1 MDVEEDTII
10 NSSTRNLKGAGGGV
24 ILSAREKF
32 IMALTENIYENEQTI
47 LSCLLLPLETSFLKV
62 QTKSISLIKFS

>member
-32 IMALTENIYENEQTI
+32 IMALKENIYKNEQTI

-62 QTKSISLIKFS
+62 QTKSISLIKFP

>member
-1 MDVEEDTII
+1 MRVFIHVGECMDVEEDTII

-32 IMALTENIYENEQTI
+32 IMALKKNIY
-47 LSCLLLPLETSFLKV
+47 
-62 QTKSISLIKFS
+62 